1 MDNQV
6 SITSRLRRIMEQ
18 RQYSLRALAKD
29 TGLSHVT
36 ILRVASNKYI
46 GKARFETFVKLAN
59 VLNVPVEY
67 LYRVN

>member
-1 MDNQV
+1 MEKPI
-6 SITSRLRRIMEQ
+6 SISSRLRRIMEQ
-18 RQYSLRALAKD
+18 RNYSLRSLAKD

-36 ILRVASNKYI
+36 ILRVANNKYI
-46 GKARFETFVKLAN
+46 GKARFETLVKLAN